1 MIFDDC
7 LSAVDSET
15 EANILGN
22 LKRIMKDKTS
32 ILVSHRVS
40 TVKSADLILVID
52 GGKVV
57 ERGQHEDLVQAKGL
71 YAELNRRQQS
81 EPDS

>member
-1 MIFDDC
+1 M
-7 LSAVDSET
+7 DSET

-57 ERGQHEDLVQAKGL
+57 ERGQHQDLVQAKGL

-81 EPDS
+81 ERDS